1 MAPTTYE
8 PEFQKF
14 ASPASNSP
22 ISGSGTPVS
31 FRANVNRTKTKRWVE
46 AKQVSYDG
54 DDWGDD
60 DEDDYEEEPP
70 PVPPTHFSQR
80 TGNTAGLPRPA
91 FPAMDRSR
99 SMDHVLTVDPDGAS
113 GSRSRSVEAAAAG
126 QPADSRPAPFVRPAD
141 IYKRLREDRTR
152 DGMPVATRSNTA
164 PIESFPTVAAQGQEM
179 KDKEPT
185 NVAVKNSQDV
195 PVIGLPDVKRLSG
208 LNTDFLSGSENKNSN
223 TREVQCGEPQ
233 QHQLQHNPS
242 LGFRSAVNQAFDVPE
257 TPSST
262 DDSVARSNSASTSAI
277 SPIIPSRGL
286 NDEKTPTIV
295 EEPGEMTPKDTSDR
309 NPIFKPG
316 HRRDLSVP
324 SPDNSPSR
332 KPKIM
337 DNDRIPQ
344 SAMAQLSYTTPSE
357 SLEDQTLPSLRQPK
371 RTSVQLPA
379 TSGKDLPPPLRVSS
393 NQSNVPA
400 ASNNSDPPAVIV
412 PSISADNSPQDTE
425 SDRLRKE
432 IIRSLSRENT
442 PSDEPELGSRPQ
454 TRGGDSL
461 VPSEYER
468 YWNEEANRSPQEQPN
483 PMPDYNSPSTASPGV
498 GLNDTPVGPALAPW
512 QEGSKPKLKKK
523 FSWES
528 SEEEAEAAA
537 NSHDQTM
544 QDPPIP
550 GQLPPEP
557 DSPPMITL
565 EPNRQSL
572 TEKPKLSIIPPSAG
586 DESSIISGRYLPE
599 VVPEPMEP
607 DAAPENE
614 APQLPVPAFAAPN
627 TMPSVPSTVLGFRD
641 ILGIKS
647 SDERVRQ
654 FERTR
659 AQFGAI
665 DTGLNHWIQVTIQ
678 AHPEHSDIVGQNLK
692 LSAGAQ
698 KQLGRK
704 FPKLPSLGKL
714 PHAEGAPTGAG
725 HARRPSAPLGAMMN
739 KQQVEQRG
747 KDLLHTAGFLGGQA
761 GKAAKGFFNR
771 GRSKFKGN
779 EKVDA

>member
-1 MAPTTYE
+1 MLIVV
-8 PEFQKF
+8 FDS

-60 DEDDYEEEPP
+60 DDDDDDYEEEPP
-70 PVPPTHFSQR
+70 PVPPTHLSQR
-80 TGNTAGLPRPA
+80 TGNIAGLPRPV

-99 SMDHVLTVDPDGAS
+99 SMDHVLTVDPDGTS
-113 GSRSRSVEAAAAG
+113 GSRSRSLEGRQAAG
-126 QPADSRPAPFVRPAD
+126 QPTNSKPAPFVRPAD
-141 IYKRLREDRTR
+141 IYKRLREDRAK
-152 DGMPVATRSNTA
+152 DDMPVATRSNTA
-164 PIESFPTVAAQGQEM
+164 PLGSFPTGATQGQET
-179 KDKEPT
+179 KET
-185 NVAVKNSQDV
+185 SNVASKKSQDV
-195 PVIGLPDVKRLSG
+195 PILGLPDVKRLSG
-208 LNTDFLSGSENKNSN
+208 LNTDFLSGSEDKNSN
-223 TREVQCGEPQ
+223 TREVQSGEPQ

-286 NDEKTPTIV
+286 NEEKTPTIV
-295 EEPGEMTPKDTSDR
+295 EEPGEMTPKDSSER
-309 NPIFKPG
+309 NIVFKPG

-324 SPDNSPSR
+324 SPGNSPSR

-393 NQSNVPA
+393 NQSNVLS
-400 ASNNSDPPAVIV
+400 ASDNPDPPTVFV
-412 PSISADNSPQDTE
+412 PSVSADNSPQDTE

-468 YWNEEANRSPQEQPN
+468 YWNNETNRSPQEQAN
-483 PMPDYNSPSTASPGV
+483 PMPEYNSPSTNSPGV
-498 GLNDTPVGPALAPW
+498 ALNDTPVGPAPAPW
-512 QEGSKPKLKKK
+512 QGESQPKLKKK

-528 SEEEAEAAA
+528 SEEEEAGPAA
-537 NSHDQTM
+537 DTHDQSM
-544 QDPPIP
+544 QDPAIP

-557 DSPPMITL
+557 DSPPMITQ
-565 EPNRQSL
+565 ESNRQSM

-599 VVPEPMEP
+599 VVPQPMEP
-607 DAAPENE
+607 DAAPESE
-614 APQLPVPAFAAPN
+614 APQPPVPASAVPN
-627 TMPSVPSTVLGFRD
+627 PMPPVPSTVLGFRD

-704 FPKLPSLGKL
+704 FPKLPSLGKH
-714 PHAEGAPTGAG
+714 PHTEGAPAGAG
-725 HARRPSAPLGAMMN
+725 HARRPSAPLGNMMN

-747 KDLLHTAGFLGGQA
+747 KELLHTAGVLGGQA